1 MGRLS
6 AYPCRLGVAEDA
18 GKCVDYGG
26 VGEMV
31 AVACLAGNEVI
42 VWEGLARVG
51 TNGAESVSIC
61 WEVRD
66 RLKEVMAKGEAVDV
80 GGWLRGVLRRWGG
93 EEKACRRVCSI
104 EESGVKLG

>member
-61 WEVRD
+61 WEVTG
-66 RLKEVMAKGEAVDV
+66 EGSVEGGNGKGRGGRCGGVVARCPATV
-80 GGWLRGVLRRWGG
+80 GR
-93 EEKACRRVCSI
+93 
-104 EESGVKLG
+104 